1 MTRLV
6 VGPASDL
13 TDAISEHLR
22 PDVTRARLHD
32 TPETAAAD
40 VVVIDVSEDS
50 DSGSLDRLA
59 AAVGW
64 CEAAGRAMC
73 ERRDGVIVVVG
84 TTDAYHS
91 QAGGA
96 MRSTVQ
102 SGAFGMVRGYGIE
115 WAPFGVRVVG
125 VAYSRARGRGER
137 TPPIGRHP
145 TTAEVAQAVEF
156 MAGADASYV
165 VAETMRVDGGYVAY
179 QMF

>member
-22 PDVTRARLHD
+22 PDVTRAGLDDAPDDGR
-32 TPETAAAD
+32 AD
-40 VVVIDVSEDS
+40 VVVIDVSEDP
-50 DSGSLDRLA
+50 DSGSLDRVA
-59 AAVGW
+59 AAIGW
-64 CEAAGRAMC
+64 CESAGRAMC

-96 MRSTVQ
+96 MRGTVQ
-102 SGAFGMVRGYGIE
+102 SGAFGMVRGYGVE